1 MNADRGNDSRTVVNR
16 EGTPNFSITR
26 SYSIYALGL
35 LLTVYIFNFLD
46 RQILAVL
53 LEAIK
58 LEFQFTDTQLGLLG
72 GVAFAL
78 FYSTLGIPIAWL
90 ADQHNRRNI
99 IAASMALWSAMTAL
113 CGMATGF
120 TSLYLAR
127 VGVGVG
133 EAGGMPPSYSLIS
146 DYFPPERRGTAL
158 AVIGMGVPLGVLVGF
173 LVGGWVNELFG
184 WRAAFMVVGI
194 PGIIL
199 ALVLWITLREPPRGQ
214 YDAQQQLGRT
224 PSFLSTIRH
233 LWQRPACRHLTLAA
247 SLYGLA
253 GWGAGIWQPSFF
265 MRLHGMGSGEA
276 GTWLAFVFGLSGA
289 AGSMLGGV
297 LGDRLFNTTGDPRW
311 YMWLSAGGIFLGI
324 PFVFLVYLW
333 PTPIPALLF
342 LIMPTIFGHM
352 YMGPVMA
359 MLLGIAGPPRR
370 AMASATYGLVI
381 NLVAMGVGP
390 LLVGISS
397 DRLLPRYGD
406 ESLRYSIL
414 TVVVVATFWAAV
426 HFLLANKTLREDL
439 AAADTG

>member
-1 MNADRGNDSRTVVNR
+1 MDKGSGDPKFTI
-16 EGTPNFSITR
+16 TP
-26 SYSIYALGL
+26 SYRIYVLGL
-35 LLTVYIFNFLD
+35 LLAVYLFNFLD
-46 RQILAVL
+46 RQILSVL

-58 LEFQFTDTQLGLLG
+58 QEFHFTDTQLGLLG
-72 GVAFAL
+72 GMAFAL

-90 ADQHNRRNI
+90 ADRYNRRNI
-99 IAASMALWSAMTAL
+99 IGIAMALWSAMTAV
-113 CGMATGF
+113 CGLATGF
-120 TSLYLAR
+120 ASLFLAR

-133 EAGGMPPSYSLIS
+133 EAGGMPPSYSLVS

-158 AVIGMGVPLGVLVGF
+158 AVLGMGVPLGVLVGF
-173 LVGGWVNELFG
+173 LVGGWVNEFFG
-184 WRAAFMVVGI
+184 WRAAFMTVGV

-199 ALVLWITLREPPRGQ
+199 ALILRFTLREPPRGQ
-214 YDAQQQLGRT
+214 FDTQKQHGPA
-224 PSFLSTIRH
+224 PSFLSTVRY

-289 AGSMLGGV
+289 TGSMLGGIV
-297 LGDRLFNTTGDPRW
+297 GDRLFKATGDARW
-311 YMWLSAGGIFLGI
+311 YMWLSAGGIFFGI

-342 LIMPTIFGHM
+342 LIVPTIFGHM

-359 MLLGIAGPPRR
+359 MLLGIAGAQRR
-370 AMASATYGLVI
+370 ALASAAYGLII
-381 NLVAMGVGP
+381 NLVAMGIGP

-397 DRLLPRYGD
+397 DHLLPRYGD

-414 TVVVVATFWAAV
+414 TVVVVATSWAAV
-426 HFLLANKTLREDL
+426 HFLFSNKTLREDL
-439 AAADTG
+439 AAAEADGEEP

>member
-1 MNADRGNDSRTVVNR
+1 MNAYSSKSGSTVSGHV
-16 EGTPNFSITR
+16 GDPGFIITR
-26 SYSIYALGL
+26 AYRIYVLGL
-35 LLTVYIFNFLD
+35 LLMVYIFNFLD

-53 LEAIK
+53 LESIK
-58 LEFQFTDTQLGLLG
+58 LEFRFTDTQLGLLG
-72 GVAFAL
+72 GMAFAL

-90 ADQHNRRNI
+90 ADQYNRRNI
-99 IAASMALWSAMTAL
+99 IAVAMALWSAMTAL

-120 TSLYLAR
+120 TSLFLTR

-133 EAGGMPPSYSLIS
+133 EAGGMPPAYSLIS

-158 AVIGMGVPLGVLVGF
+158 AVMGMGVPLGVLVGF
-173 LVGGWVNELFG
+173 LVGGWVNEFFG
-184 WRAAFMVVGI
+184 WRTAFMVVGI

-214 YDAQQQLGRT
+214 YDTEQELGRT
-224 PSFLSTIRH
+224 PPFQSTIRY
-233 LWQRPACRHLTLAA
+233 LWQRPACRHLTMAA

-297 LGDRLFNTTGDPRW
+297 LGDRMFKATGDPRW

-333 PTPIPALLF
+333 QTPIPALLF
-342 LIMPTIFGHM
+342 LIVPTIFGHM

-359 MLLGIAGPPRR
+359 MLLGIAGARRR
-370 AMASATYGLVI
+370 ALASAIYGLVI

-397 DRLLPRYGD
+397 DYLLPRYGD

-414 TVVVVATFWAAV
+414 TVVVFATSWAAV

-439 AAADTG
+439 AVADID